1 LSKRQNKAIIF
12 IQKIDKNLD
21 WSIKMPKPYSIDL
34 REKIVAAYN
43 NGEGSMRKLAKR
55 GSCKTL

>member
-1 LSKRQNKAIIF
+1 
-12 IQKIDKNLD
+12 
-21 WSIKMPKPYSIDL
+21 MPKPYSIDL